1 MDKLSILIVEDNQ
14 GDLVLIREYLAEQQ
28 TCPYDLMAAGTLKSA
43 LDLLAQ
49 HDFDLVLLDLSLP
62 DSFGLDT
69 VRRVITSYP
78 DIAVIVLTGLQDEDM
93 ALQSVRYGAQ
103 DYLEKQ
109 YLSPV
114 MLSKSIR
121 YSMERKRS
129 VQEKDDLLHDL
140 TQALKKIESL
150 EGILP
155 MCVSCKK
162 ILDENHHWQRMEDY
176 IRQSC
181 SAEVLH
187 LVCPACRTE
196 LEKDAAD

>member
-1 MDKLSILIVEDNQ
+1 L
-14 GDLVLIREYLAEQQ
+14 LIREYLAEKP
-28 TCPYDLMAAGTLKSA
+28 TFPYDLMAAGTLESA
-43 LDLLAQ
+43 MDLLALN
-49 HDFDLVLLDLSLP
+49 DFDVVLLDLSLP

-69 VRRVITSYP
+69 VRRVITNFP
-78 DIAVIVLTGLQDEDM
+78 DISVIVLTGLQDEEM
-93 ALQSVRYGAQ
+93 ALQCVRYGAQ

-114 MLSKSIR
+114 MLCKSIS

-129 VQEKDDLLHDL
+129 VQQKEDLLYDL

-162 ILDENHHWQRMEDY
+162 ILDGDNHWQRMEDY
-176 IRQSC
+176 ISH
-181 SAEVLH
+181 SFNAEVLQM
-187 LVCPACRTE
+187 VCPACRSE
-196 LEKDAAD
+196 MEKDASD